1 MHIFV
6 IYLIISIITAGII
19 HYQYDSSRI
28 FSKELM
34 FPIEKIEDALSS
46 FALGLMWPFWLI
58 AIIIEL
64 IAKFYK
70 VIMRL

>member
-1 MHIFV
+1 MRIFI

-19 HYQYDSSRI
+19 HYQYDSSKAYD
-28 FSKELM
+28 KELM

-64 IAKFYK
+64 IAKFCK
-70 VIMRL
+70 VIKK

>member
-19 HYQYDSSRI
+19 YYQYDSSRAYDR
-28 FSKELM
+28 ELM

-46 FALGLMWPFWLI
+46 FALGLMWPFWLT
-58 AIIIEL
+58 AIIIDL
-64 IAKFYK
+64 IAKFCK
-70 VIMRL
+70 VIKK